1 MTAAAPLPQ
10 PDTFTAA
17 DLGHPIRYPVVI
29 EPFVEYRSGCNCHWW
44 VALDPDEAE
53 AVRR

>member
-1 MTAAAPLPQ
+1 MTAAAPLPR

-17 DLGHPIRYPVVI
+17 DLGHPARFPLLVGDVWRW
-29 EPFVEYRSGCNCHWW
+29 VCNCHWW